1 MYLFPRFLRPRF
13 FRPRFLRPRF
23 RPGFLIPAG
32 LRFSSSSL
40 SLFSIVIHFLKMPD
54 MFDPSPQYIH

>member
-1 MYLFPRFLRPRF
+1 MYLFPRFRPRF

-40 SLFSIVIHFLKMPD
+40 SLFSIVINF
-54 MFDPSPQYIH
+54 

>member
-1 MYLFPRFLRPRF
+1 MYLFPRFRPRFLRPR

-40 SLFSIVIHFLKMPD
+40 SLFSIVINF
-54 MFDPSPQYIH
+54 